1 MTKYSGLTDVEAL
14 IRKRTELGWL
24 RLTGRP
30 WILLIRTKVWLPSF
44 RSALLIALA
53 LPAILNQVQ
62 KTIQWKKMT
71 HALNQKDFYC
81 FQSGLGFF
89 FCFLLAQIFQFNLSL
104 LTSTNQKNV
113 CFSNPPEIMPS
124 EFTKVIKCHK
134 FMMSNICWHG
144 QKPLFGVA
152 HGLHLHG
159 CWQSIQVGCSCWP
172 ANTFKELGIPCAGV
186 LAYFQIH
193 WDVSQATCVFSV
205 SL

>member
-1 MTKYSGLTDVEAL
+1 MNKGVATL
-14 IRKRTELGWL
+14 IQISPAYW
-24 RLTGRP
+24 
-30 WILLIRTKVWLPSF
+30 
-44 RSALLIALA
+44 LA
-53 LPAILNQVQ
+53 LPAILNHVQ

-71 HALNQKDFYC
+71 DALNQKDFYC

-104 LTSTNQKNV
+104 LTSANQKKKNV

-152 HGLHLHG
+152 HGLHLHD
-159 CWQSIQVGCSCWP
+159 CWQTIQIGCSCWP
-172 ANTFKELGIPCAGV
+172 ANTFKELGIPCAGAHLGFLHISRYTGMSHRQPV
-186 LAYFQIH
+186 YFLCPCKVDWRQI
-193 WDVSQATCVFSV
+193 
-205 SL
+205 